1 MSRVSYSSHKR
12 SRKTI
17 PNSLP
22 EVEYSEMEIWL
33 REAFM
38 VESAMLTNEVLNEA
52 AHFVSTKRKDETGVY
67 SADLL
72 LNMRLLQKILTR
84 ILRTLLS

>member
-1 MSRVSYSSHKR
+1 
-12 SRKTI
+12 
-17 PNSLP
+17 
-22 EVEYSEMEIWL
+22 
-33 REAFM
+33 M